1 MNSATGE
8 MEDVIEPGYVGKAK
22 GWQQVIWE
30 RGLWVDGMQ
39 NRIEEDDEDGRDQRL
54 SAYHVTAP
62 LSLSPATIHAT
73 PRPPPCPRAR
83 CSATAGTLRMRPRR
97 CRRPSA
103 HEATS
108 SSCASGATP
117 SSPVLASRTVSWGKS
132 AIHFRAQ
139 NNDCNPNHLY
149 TNVLA
154 SLGRKNLPLITIF
167 RLARRTREYGRTFAQ
182 LASSASKQT
191 FALIEKTRKVF
202 KCHRSSLDFDFRF
215 IRSGGVVS

>member
-62 LSLSPATIHAT
+62 LFTLTCHHPRNPSPTTTPSRQVLSDCWDFAHETTALQEAF
-73 PRPPPCPRAR
+73 RAR
-83 CSATAGTLRMRPRR
+83 GHILLMCVRGHPELAGVGI
-97 CRRPSA
+97 
-103 HEATS
+103 EN
-108 SSCASGATP
+108 
-117 SSPVLASRTVSWGKS
+117 SWGKS
-132 AIHFRAQ
+132 AIHFRA

-154 SLGRKNLPLITIF
+154 SLGRKNLPFITIF
-167 RLARRTREYGRTFAQ
+167 RFARRTREYGRTFAQ
-182 LASSASKQT
+182 LASSASEQT

>member
-73 PRPPPCPRAR
+73 PRPPP
-83 CSATAGTLRMRPRR
+83 T
-97 CRRPSA
+97 PSRQVLSDCWDFA
-103 HEATS
+103 HES
-108 SSCASGATP
+108 
-117 SSPVLASRTVSWGKS
+117 
-132 AIHFRAQ
+132 
-139 NNDCNPNHLY
+139 
-149 TNVLA
+149 
-154 SLGRKNLPLITIF
+154 
-167 RLARRTREYGRTFAQ
+167 
-182 LASSASKQT
+182 
-191 FALIEKTRKVF
+191 
-202 KCHRSSLDFDFRF
+202 
-215 IRSGGVVS
+215 